1 MSQLLKR
8 VDFAQ
13 LAGVSPAAMTKA
25 CAPGK
30 QLHPAMVGKRIDAA
44 HPAALEYLNGRAG
57 MPTGVAKQPTSAPK
71 RPTSPP
77 PAPVPTKPVTPAKR
91 GPKRRTDVAKAAP
104 ASARPPTAAVHTVA
118 TPPPS
123 PSGDNRDPVDQ
134 VPENIRAFLD
144 FTLAQ
149 LIRMYG
155 TDVAFLDW
163 LKATKVIE
171 EIQQRQIQNA
181 ESRGELVK
189 RDLVKVAIIDLF
201 DEAHRR
207 MLGDGAKTIA
217 RRAATMAQAGR
228 DVEEIEKLVR
238 DQLSSFITPAKD
250 KITKTLKNLMAE
262 KNG

>member
-57 MPTGVAKQPTSAPK
+57 MPTGVAKQPVSVSK
-71 RPTSPP
+71 LPTPP
-77 PAPVPTKPVTPAKR
+77 PPTAASATKLPVKR

-104 ASARPPTAAVHTVA
+104 VSARPATAAVHSVA
-118 TPPPS
+118 TPPPP
-123 PSGDNRDPVDQ
+123 PSGDTRDPTDQ

-163 LKATKVIE
+163 LKATKTIE
-171 EIQQRQIQNA
+171 EIQERQIRNA
-181 ESRGELVK
+181 ESRGELVR
-189 RDLVKVAIIDLF
+189 RDLVKVAIIDPF

-250 KITKTLKNLMAE
+250 KIVKSLKAMMAE
-262 KNG
+262 RNG